1 MFKRVLV
8 ATDFSAYADYTLKCI
23 GQIPGMEEI
32 VLVHVLTTT
41 LQEAGTG
48 IFQDH
53 QPSPRDQAL
62 ITLEEKRRYLEQMT
76 GVLVCHKILEAKD
89 GDIAGAI
96 IRSAYTENFSLIV
109 MGGRGKG
116 LLAGYILGSVSE
128 GVIQRSNTDVLIIHF
143 RGSKAPGEAGLE
155 KFCRNI
161 FSEVLCPVDFSRPSE
176 KTLEYARSLGRIRHM
191 TLLHVVN
198 GKVTGPDPSPYLE
211 ECRQKLAVIEA
222 GLEQQGVRT
231 TSLVRSGPPAREI
244 IRAAE
249 EMDVSLIMFA
259 RLGLSDY
266 IKNVTIG
273 SVASAVAMHADRPL
287 FIVNPPISLKVLAKE
302 LETREF
308 PLAEELWLGYHQQKA
323 DPSLDR
329 VFGVSAENT
338 LVAAARCRRH
348 PDSLEVDAV
357 YTPEEYRG
365 KGYARRVV
373 QELVDRCG
381 KESLFM
387 HAKLDLTGFYTSFGF
402 VEIPELELPAGIR
415 ERFSFAHGNLRGADV
430 CPMKRAPSP

>member
-8 ATDFSAYADYTLKCI
+8 ATDFSSYADYTLKCI

-32 VLVHVLTTT
+32 LVVHVINGTLTGS
-41 LQEAGTG
+41 GTG
-48 IFQDH
+48 IFGNP
-53 QPSPRDQAL
+53 QPSPGDQAL
-62 ITLEEKRRYLEQMT
+62 ITLEEKRQYLEQMT
-76 GVLVCHKILEAKD
+76 GVRVRHKILEAKD
-89 GDIAGAI
+89 GDIAGAL
-96 IRSAYTENFSLIV
+96 IRSAYTENISLIV

-143 RGSKAPGEAGLE
+143 RGSKAPGEDGLE

-198 GKVTGPDPSPYLE
+198 GKVPGPDPQGRIE
-211 ECRQKLAVIEA
+211 ECRQKLAGIEA
-222 GLEQQGVRT
+222 GLEQEGVRT

-244 IRAAE
+244 IRTAE
-249 EMDVSLIMFA
+249 ELDVSLIMLA

-266 IKNVTIG
+266 IKNITIG

-323 DPSLDR
+323 APSLDR
-329 VFGVSAENT
+329 VFGVFAENT
-338 LVAAARCRRH
+338 LVAAARCRWH
-348 PDSLEVDAV
+348 PDGLEVDAV
-357 YTPEEYRG
+357 YTPEVYRG
-365 KGYARRVV
+365 KGYARMAMR
-373 QELVDRCG
+373 ELVDGCG
-381 KESLFM
+381 NEPLYM
-387 HAKLDLTGFYTSFGF
+387 HAKLDLTGFYKTFGF

-415 ERFSFAHGNLRGADV
+415 ERFSFAHGNLWGADV
-430 CPMKRAPSP
+430 SPMKRVPLP